1 LGPDPLDYFSPALSG
16 RINLDAM
23 SWPTFN
29 ISDWSGPVTMVLGFM
44 LATVIGIVIGPFCI
58 RFARTVGAVDRP
70 GGRKTHRGTIARLGG
85 LIVFFSTW
93 IAFGVLV
100 KTGFLTILESRL
112 ADIGWVFMGGTAML
126 IVGAFDDKLDLP
138 AKLKLLI
145 QLSVAILVVW
155 LGNFTFDKIN
165 IPGIGL
171 IELGWLAMPI
181 TIVWVAGITNATN
194 LVDGVDGLAGGV
206 SLIIAASIA
215 LISVHQGEY
224 LTGCLA
230 ACLAGGCLG
239 FLRYNANPAK
249 VFLGDSG
256 TLFIGMTLAALSLK
270 TSNKTVVAG
279 SMMVPILLLG
289 YPTLDTALVMLKRKL
304 RGKPMF
310 AGDRSHIHHKLL
322 QMGLNPRQ
330 AVLVLYL
337 FCGLFCVLALGLAL
351 GQPVMVVVGAV
362 GLIGSLLLGYYRLGY
377 RTAFSG
383 QSLTTIRPLFKAAFN
398 HFNASRRMLSQ
409 AKSRREAILALTSHA
424 PMFNVKGL
432 LIILPSAKGTRRRR
446 SVWLR
451 HPGASQLEHMP
462 GGQPGTLF
470 KQSDRVR
477 SKQTRITVRVAW
489 GDPSLPTEVVTEH
502 RALFLQLCRQFESR
516 MAKLTPVDTD
526 EPRGEGPGQLNA
538 AGQGAPGSGG
548 AP

>member
-1 LGPDPLDYFSPALSG
+1 
-16 RINLDAM
+16 
-23 SWPTFN
+23 
-29 ISDWSGPVTMVLGFM
+29 MVLGFM

-58 RFARTVGAVDRP
+58 RFARSVGAVDRP

-93 IAFGVLV
+93 ISFGVLV
-100 KTGFLTILESRL
+100 KTGFLTIPDSRM
-112 ADIGWVFMGGTAML
+112 ADLGWVFIGGTAML

-138 AKLKLLI
+138 AKMKLFI
-145 QLSVAILVVW
+145 QLGVSILVVW

-165 IPGIGL
+165 MPGIGL
-171 IELGWLAMPI
+171 ITLGWLAMPI
-181 TIVWVAGITNATN
+181 TIIWVAGITNATN

-230 ACLAGGCLG
+230 ASLAGGCLG

-249 VFLGDSG
+249 IFLGDSG

-322 QMGLNPRQ
+322 QLGLNPKQ

-351 GQPVMVVVGAV
+351 GQPLMVAVGGLGLVGA
-362 GLIGSLLLGYYRLGY
+362 LLLGYYRLGY
-377 RTAFSG
+377 RVAFSG
-383 QSLTTIRPLFKAAFN
+383 QSLTAMRPLFKAAFN
-398 HFNASRRMLSQ
+398 HFNNSRRLL
-409 AKSRREAILALTSHA
+409 AKSSSRREAILALTSHA

-432 LIILPSAKGTRRRR
+432 MIILPPAKGTRRRR
-446 SVWLR
+446 SLWLR
-451 HPGASQLEHMP
+451 QSGGPQLEHVP
-462 GGQPGTLF
+462 GAQPGMLF
-470 KQSDRVR
+470 KGGDRVR
-477 SKQTRITVRVAW
+477 SKQTKITVRIAW
-489 GDPSLPTEVVTEH
+489 GEPSLPTEIVTEH
-502 RALFLQLCRQFESR
+502 RALFLQLCRQFE
-516 MAKLTPVDTD
+516 AKIARLTPVDTD
-526 EPRGEGPGQLNA
+526 EPRGEGPGQLNVMSSTA
-538 AGQGAPGSGG
+538 ARTGSAP
-548 AP
+548 